1 MVMWRA
7 WLGFPFGVLLIMVGA
22 TLAHD
27 YRGIATKHVEL
38 SERVVRPLSPF
49 RRSDEQRARLRAF
62 SVMFDRLFGVFMMGL
77 GLVSLVVS
85 GYLLFNAPT

>member
-1 MVMWRA
+1 MWRA

-22 TLAHD
+22 ALAYD

-38 SERVVRPLSPF
+38 AERIVRPVSPF
-49 RRSDEQRARLRAF
+49 RWSDERLARRRAF
-62 SVMFDRLFGVFMMGL
+62 SIMFDRLFGVLVVGV

-85 GYLLFNAPT
+85 GYRLFNAPS